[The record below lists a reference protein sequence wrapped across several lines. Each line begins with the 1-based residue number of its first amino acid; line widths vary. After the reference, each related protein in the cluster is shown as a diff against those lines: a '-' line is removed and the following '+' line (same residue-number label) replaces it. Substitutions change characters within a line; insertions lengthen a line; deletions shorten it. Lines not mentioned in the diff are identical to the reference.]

1 MVRSPREVLLLIVE
15 AAWRRRILIVAPL
28 LIVPLLGIVASFMVP
43 KSYESRM
50 TILIQEPAK
59 LNPFMHDL
67 SIGPNVKERMP
78 ALQALLHSDHI
89 LGKVAVDLGRVSDGS
104 SGPERRRAVKAL
116 SGAVSVQLVG
126 NDIMELRVRGP
137 QGEGL
142 SKILQAV
149 HHRLVERLV
158 APESSA
164 IGDSERFLV
173 QQLDQRRGELEAA
186 ERSLTEFKA
195 ANAGRLPALYSS
207 NVARVAGLRG
217 KLEEK
222 SMELAAADAGFADL
236 RKRLAGTNPLIG
248 RLEESIVQLSGEI
261 VNLRARYTADHS
273 EVIASERKLQRLQD
287 ERRQLIEAARSI
299 DTEDLDRLWNI
310 AAGMTQGD
318 RTTTPLLVTQMQT
331 LQEAQSRRAS
341 LRQDVEQL
349 RKAVNEGE
357 AAMTEFVPIEQRQQH
372 LERRM
377 TVARE
382 TYDALAKRYEMAR
395 VTGALGRFEAPERIK
410 IIEAAGDPS
419 APSSPPRSVF
429 VLAALAGGL
438 LLGIA
443 LTAVSELIDPTLRHA
458 SDFAAAASVPV
469 LARLRRIAPMPLRL
483 AN

>member
-28 LIVPLLGIVASFMVP
+28 LILPLLGIVASFTVSS
-43 KSYESRM
+43 SYESRM

-126 NDIMELRVRGP
+126 NDILEVRVRGP

-149 HHRLVERLV
+149 HNRLVERLV

-164 IGDSERFLV
+164 IGDSERFLT
-173 QQLDQRRGELEAA
+173 QQLGQRRGELEAA

-207 NVARVAGLRG
+207 NVARVAALRG

-273 EVIASERKLQRLQD
+273 EVIAAERKLQRLQD

-299 DTEDLDRLWNI
+299 DTDDLDRLWNI

-349 RKAVNEGE
+349 GKAVTEGE

-372 LERRM
+372 LERTM

-410 IIEAAGDPS
+410 IIEATGDPS
-419 APSSPPRSVF
+419 APSSPPRSIF

-443 LTAVSELIDPTLRHA
+443 LTAVSELIDPTMRHA
-458 SDFAAAASVPV
+458 SDFSTAAGVPV
-469 LARLRRIAPMPLRL
+469 LARLRRITPIPLRL
-483 AN
+483 AT

>member
-1 MVRSPREVLLLIVE
+1 
-15 AAWRRRILIVAPL
+15 
-28 LIVPLLGIVASFMVP
+28 
-43 KSYESRM
+43 
-50 TILIQEPAK
+50 
-59 LNPFMHDL
+59 
-67 SIGPNVKERMP
+67 
-78 ALQALLHSDHI
+78 
-89 LGKVAVDLGRVSDGS
+89 
-104 SGPERRRAVKAL
+104 
-116 SGAVSVQLVG
+116 
-126 NDIMELRVRGP
+126 
-137 QGEGL
+137 
-142 SKILQAV
+142 
-149 HHRLVERLV
+149 
-158 APESSA
+158 
-164 IGDSERFLV
+164 
-173 QQLDQRRGELEAA
+173 
-186 ERSLTEFKA
+186 
-195 ANAGRLPALYSS
+195 LPALYSS
-207 NVARVAGLRG
+207 NVARVAALRG

-273 EVIASERKLQRLQD
+273 EVIAAERKLQRLQD

-349 RKAVNEGE
+349 RKAVDESE

-410 IIEAAGDPS
+410 IIEATGDPS

-429 VLAALAGGL
+429 VLAALVGGL

-443 LTAVSELIDPTLRHA
+443 LTAVSELIDPTMRHA
-458 SDFAAAASVPV
+458 SDFAAAAGVPV